1 MKVIV
6 FGSKNYTDYN
16 ELMRQITVLLDDRKH
31 FYPEDKSHVFIH
43 GGQKGADNMV
53 TEYIG
58 KVEKYMRQKG
68 YSIKEELVKLK
79 SSINDLKLIEKGAD
93 FVLLFGTS
101 ERTYTCE
108 KLLKEYEIPYRF
120 IKE

>member
-1 MKVIV
+1 MKVII

-31 FYPEDKSHVFIH
+31 FYPDDKQHIFVH
-43 GGQKGADNMV
+43 GGMQGAENMV

-68 YSIKEELVKLK
+68 YSIKEELVRLK
-79 SSINDLKLIEKGAD
+79 TSLNDLSLIEQGAD
-93 FVLLFGTS
+93 FALIFGIS
-101 ERTYTCE
+101 ERNYTCE
-108 KLLKEYEIPYRF
+108 KLLKEYAIPYRF